1 MHRRARRK
9 SVLQVG
15 FMSVLRHFALVAL
28 VVSPAAPAESQCSG
42 EYCTS
47 PAVEWGGHD
56 CWAGSDVERCTCSRG
71 SARMTGDTTEYEVW
85 RQSRPPSRG
94 SPIHLHTR
102 TTRALRPPTRPP
114 QGKQYYEYT
123 CCPDDGFNQGEEC
136 GDYDPGIDAGGV
148 VVGILFMLLLLIGIT
163 CGILGCCYGCPGCPW
178 YQSYVDRA
186 GMRVRVGVMGS
197 ITAAHTLGQPVLRRL
212 LPSSDD
218 TPGCPRLW
226 PAPG

>member
-1 MHRRARRK
+1 MP
-9 SVLQVG
+9 
-15 FMSVLRHFALVAL
+15 VLRHLALVAL
-28 VVSPAAPAESQCSG
+28 VVSPAAPAESQCS
-42 EYCTS
+42 EDYCTS
-47 PAVEWGGHD
+47 PDPWGGHD

-71 SARMTGDTTEYEVW
+71 SARMTGATTEYDVR
-85 RQSRPPSRG
+85 RQSRPHSRG

-123 CCPDDGFNQGEEC
+123 CCPDDEFTQGEEC

-148 VVGILFMLLLLIGIT
+148 VFGILFMLLLLIGIT

-212 LPSSDD
+212 LPSPDD
-218 TPGCPRLW
+218 PPGCPRLW

>member
-1 MHRRARRK
+1 MLAWLGKDDWSYHRI
-9 SVLQVG
+9 
-15 FMSVLRHFALVAL
+15 
-28 VVSPAAPAESQCSG
+28 
-42 EYCTS
+42 
-47 PAVEWGGHD
+47 
-56 CWAGSDVERCTCSRG
+56 RCT
-71 SARMTGDTTEYEVW
+71 TPE
-85 RQSRPPSRG
+85 PPALPRLAH
-94 SPIHLHTR
+94 PPPHTDHPCI
-102 TTRALRPPTRPP
+102 APPPRPP

-123 CCPDDGFNQGEEC
+123 CCPDDEFTQGEEC

-148 VVGILFMLLLLIGIT
+148 VFGILFMLLLLIGIT

-212 LPSSDD
+212 LPSPDD